1 MSAADPP
8 TGLIQRPSPK
18 LRYAFTHPDPPLTP
32 VGFLDD
38 LKRQA
43 DAAKATQNTDSATL
57 ARNAALVDAA
67 CKTAFAYFAT
77 LGQQLQ
83 VLQPVSTVRYR
94 LDNRHVFEGL
104 KRCEFRADARRKQWR
119 GAEVCDHVVLNFQ
132 LKSGTRVSIT
142 KDFLPDIEKIE
153 SRLRQSAA
161 TVDREPV
168 HNPDNGKLQ
177 EVRYAFTADF
187 HASVR
192 INPDHDR
199 GVLQFQLMNLDG
211 FENLSVEFSAIE
223 VGSARLDE
231 LARWLVGEPHE
242 FLKDGQQLRRVEA

>member
-1 MSAADPP
+1 M
-8 TGLIQRPSPK
+8 
-18 LRYAFTHPDPPLTP
+18 
-32 VGFLDD
+32 GFLDD

-43 DAAKATQNTDSATL
+43 DAAKATQNIDSAAL

-67 CKTAFAYFAT
+67 CKTAFAYFNT

-83 VLQPVSTVRYR
+83 VLQPVSKLRYR

-104 KRCEFRADARRKQWR
+104 KRCEFRADARRKTLR
-119 GAEVCDHVVLNFQ
+119 GTEVFDHVVLNYQ

-142 KDFLPDIEKIE
+142 KDFLPDIEKLE
-153 SRLRQSAA
+153 SRLRQGAA

-177 EVRYAFTADF
+177 EVRYSFVADF

-192 INPDHDR
+192 ITPEHDR
-199 GVLQFQLMNLDG
+199 GVLQFQLVNLDG
-211 FENLSVEFSAIE
+211 FETVSVEFAAIE
-223 VGSARLDE
+223 VGSERLDE

-242 FLKDGQQLRRVEA
+242 FLKGGQQLRRVEA